1 MNIYNEIT
9 LIIVCFNSYKLIQKN
24 LSELSK
30 FKTIIVDN
38 SKSDEIRSLVEGV
51 ENIKYIK
58 TKKNLGYGKA
68 NNLGVSE
75 SKTPFILILNP
86 DILVQSD
93 SIEILYKAYFNY
105 ENIGILAPALYD
117 NSNNRRSNGSLS
129 YINRQKINKKNIL
142 NNQKAEGNTCYQ
154 FAVGCAFLIKK
165 DFFDKIGGFDKDLFM
180 YFEDNDLCDK
190 TIEKDKSIIEIPE
203 SKMIHLQ
210 GLSADNTF
218 LQKCKLSII
227 HKISEYIYYKK
238 KTNFFKLY
246 KKMLVNFFDYLQRF
260 FINIIKLKFNKSF
273 KNLLRIL
280 SIILYISK
288 LYIFLY

>member
-24 LSELSK
+24 LSEISK
-30 FKTIIVDN
+30 FKTIIIDN
-38 SKSDEIRSLVEGV
+38 SKSDEIRLLVEGIK
-51 ENIKYIK
+51 NIKYIK
-58 TKKNLGYGKA
+58 TKKNLGYGKG

-86 DILVQSD
+86 DILVQSE
-93 SIEILYKAYFNY
+93 SIEILYKTYFNY

-117 NSNNRRSNGSLS
+117 NSNNRRSNGSFS
-129 YINRQKINKKNIL
+129 YINKEKISKKNIL

-154 FAVGCAFLIKK
+154 YAVGCAFLIKK
-165 DFFDKIGGFDKDLFM
+165 DFFDEIGGFDKDLFM

-190 TIEKDKSIIEIPE
+190 TIEKKRSIIEIPD

-210 GLSADNTF
+210 GLSTDSSF
-218 LQKCKLSII
+218 LQNCKLSII

-238 KTNFFKLY
+238 KTNFFNLY
-246 KKMLVNFFDYLQRF
+246 KKILFNFFDYLQRF

-280 SIILYISK
+280 SIILYVSK
-288 LYIFLY
+288 LYLFLY

>member
-238 KTNFFKLY
+238 KTNFLNLY
-246 KKMLVNFFDYLQRF
+246 KKILVNFLDYLQRF
-260 FINIIKLKFNKSF
+260 FINIIKFKFNKSF
-273 KNLLRIL
+273 KNLLRML

-288 LYIFLY
+288 LYLFLY

>member
-9 LIIVCFNSYKLIQKN
+9 IIIVCFNSYKLIQKN
-24 LSELSK
+24 LSEISK

-38 SKSDEIRSLVEGV
+38 SKSDEIRSLVQEV
-51 ENIKYIK
+51 KNIKYIK
-58 TKKNLGYGKA
+58 TKKNLGYGKG

-75 SKTPFILILNP
+75 SKTPFVLILNP
-86 DILVQSD
+86 DILVESV
-93 SIEILYKAYFNY
+93 SIEILYKSYFSY

-129 YINRQKINKKNIL
+129 YINREKINKKNIL

-165 DFFDKIGGFDKDLFM
+165 DFFDEIGGFDKDLFM

-190 TIEKDKSIIEIPE
+190 TIEKNKSIIEIPD

-210 GLSADNTF
+210 GLSVDSSF
-218 LQKCKLSII
+218 LQNCKSVSYT
-227 HKISEYIYYKK
+227 H
-238 KTNFFKLY
+238 
-246 KKMLVNFFDYLQRF
+246 
-260 FINIIKLKFNKSF
+260 
-273 KNLLRIL
+273 LRAHDTQ
-280 SIILYISK
+280 
-288 LYIFLY
+288 